1 LSFAGIGVCGA
12 LFSNIVQLA
21 LARLF
26 VFGRGTVYVAPP
38 FILVGIISGFT
49 LGGFCAGFSR
59 VSRWYQTVT
68 ASCGAARKNAA
79 RKNAARKNGL
89 SPARPPRPL
98 KYSTAEK
105 KAALLFFTG
114 AAFSAAI
121 LFISDLPV
129 KGAGFFV
136 LFAVSLFTR
145 KKKTTLFFVSTL
157 VFMTGVVFCN
167 VLFPHGKI
175 LWTLGNFKL
184 SDGALLE
191 GLRKAFTVESLVLI
205 SRLFIKKELRLPGK
219 TGALI
224 GETFTRL
231 SLLNEQKNTLRRS
244 ALIESIDTL
253 LFALG

>member
-1 LSFAGIGVCGA
+1 
-12 LFSNIVQLA
+12 LA

-26 VFGRGTVYVAPP
+26 VFGRGTVYIAPP
-38 FILVGIISGFT
+38 FILAGIVSGFT
-49 LGGFCAGFSR
+49 LGLFCAEFSR
-59 VSRWYQTVT
+59 ASRWYRTIT
-68 ASCGAARKNAA
+68 ASCGAARGNAA
-79 RKNAARKNGL
+79 LENGL
-89 SPARPPRPL
+89 PPARPPRPL
-98 KYSTAEK
+98 RYTPAEK

-114 AAFSAAI
+114 AVFSAAI

-145 KKKTTLFFVSTL
+145 KKNTPLFFVSTL
-157 VFMTGVVFCN
+157 IFMSGIVFCN

-175 LWTLGNFKL
+175 LWTLGSFKL
-184 SDGALLE
+184 SDGALIE

-253 LFALG
+253 LFAVENQRRENAP